1 MKGNTKHMIQ
11 MKQIDWT
18 SGRVPAMAV
27 DSGCRIAATIQEL
40 EEAMKGGL
48 SDGTIAYCKEDSSM
62 YVLTEK
68 ADGTKAFEKISNWVD
83 NEDLSKS
90 FVSPFAVADED
101 GNNIKA
107 TYLRKDEAG
116 NLAPAGGGNS
126 KQADKLAAARSITLM
141 GDVTGT
147 VKFDGSQ
154 DVSIEAK
161 VDAGRARLV
170 RQDTLEASYAKKTG
184 EGATGTWGI
193 SVSGSA
199 ASVANDAT
207 GLSFHGTEP
216 VEKQPVWMWG
226 GADANSAYVYK
237 PENLSVKHAETAGTA
252 DKAKTADKASIAD
265 TATSA
270 TTADTAKS
278 ADTAKTADSAT
289 KAATA
294 DSVDWTGVKNAP
306 AFLMEVNW
314 ADVKGAPDVSSG
326 SKIEKVDVTL
336 KAADWKDGQ
345 YTIEEPAIK
354 GDSVVIIGLPTGT
367 DIGVYKA
374 YAEACLSEV
383 SQTEGKLV
391 LQALQTVPAS
401 DINMKMVIL

>member
-1 MKGNTKHMIQ
+1 MKVVTLARLKTFLN
-11 MKQIDWT
+11 
-18 SGRVPAMAV
+18 
-27 DSGCRIAATIQEL
+27 C
-40 EEAMKGGL
+40 
-48 SDGTIAYCKEDSSM
+48 
-62 YVLTEK
+62 
-68 ADGTKAFEKISNWVD
+68 
-83 NEDLSKS
+83 LSKS

-237 PENLSVKHAETAGTA
+237 PENLSVKHA
-252 DKAKTADKASIAD
+252 
-265 TATSA
+265 
-270 TTADTAKS
+270 
-278 ADTAKTADSAT
+278 DTAKTADSAT

-306 AFLMEVNW
+306 AFLTEVNW

-354 GDSVVIIGLPTGT
+354 GDSVVIIGFPTGT